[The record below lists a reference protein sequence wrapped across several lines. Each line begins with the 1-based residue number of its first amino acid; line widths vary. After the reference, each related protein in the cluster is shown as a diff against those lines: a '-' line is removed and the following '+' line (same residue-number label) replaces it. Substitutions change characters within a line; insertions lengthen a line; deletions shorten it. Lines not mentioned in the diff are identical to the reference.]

1 MPNPQNVI
9 PHQFKPGQ
17 SGNPGGR
24 PKGSGRDIQAL
35 DKLIAQ
41 LDAEPG
47 IAKTWLKEALG
58 QSETVVETVHLDGT
72 ITRKITRKAIPPNF
86 AFFKMLVEYRN
97 GKVKGDDKD
106 SGSEEDESATDED
119 GNALEP

>member
-1 MPNPQNVI
+1 MPFPNPET
-9 PHQFKPGQ
+9 QFKKGV
-17 SGNPGGR
+17 SANPGGR

-35 DKLIAQ
+35 DKLIAELQ
-41 LDAEPG
+41 AEPG

-72 ITRKITRKAIPPNF
+72 ITRKITRKAVPPNF

-97 GKVKGDDKD
+97 GKVKGDPDD
-106 SGSEEDESATDED
+106 DPNEDDPATDEA
-119 GNALEP
+119 GNPIEP